1 MGKDNEE
8 KTDRVDDR
16 VRSGGASGRPAV
28 PCIVH
33 TSDRLTDTVYWLSA
47 DKELKIGRA
56 PENEVCIRDQ
66 SISQRH
72 ARVVLTPAGAVFVED
87 LGSTNGTYVN
97 GEKVERHALWDGD
110 KD

>member
-16 VRSGGASGRPAV
+16 VTSVGASGRPAM

-33 TSDRLTDTVYWLSA
+33 TSATLTDTVYWLSA

-56 PENEVCIRDQ
+56 PENDVCIRDQ
-66 SISQRH
+66 SVSQRH
-72 ARVVLTPAGAVFVED
+72 AR
-87 LGSTNGTYVN
+87 S
-97 GEKVERHALWDGD
+97 
-110 KD
+110 